1 MIDFLQSA
9 GAFILVLGVLITFH
23 EFGHFWVARRCG
35 VKILRFSIGFGRPL
49 WKRCFGDDDTEL
61 VVASLPLGGYVKMLD
76 EREGEVAVA
85 EKHRAFNNKPL
96 AQRVAIV
103 AAGPVFNFIFAIL
116 AYWVMYMAGI
126 NGLKPVIDE
135 VRQDSMAMQAGF
147 RAGQQVL
154 RVNGDETP
162 TWATVVDATVAKVID
177 GGSLTYTVLDRNGS
191 EEDVVMDLSRLSIDE
206 MANGQ
211 LLHEMGI
218 APRTPV
224 YPAVIGKVSPGD
236 AAEAAGLKPGDT
248 VLEAAGKPIR
258 GWRQMVEV
266 IRSHPGKPLSLK
278 VKRDGETL
286 GLTVTPVAKMDDDGK
301 SIGFIGAAAQPG
313 LQVDTSLLATE
324 RYGPLHALAKGGS
337 KTLEMSV
344 MTLQILGKMI
354 TGQASVKNLSGPI
367 SIAQYAGQTA
377 SIGFAAFIGFM
388 AIISVSLGV
397 LNLLPIPVLDGGHLM
412 YYLIE
417 LVKGSPVPESVQMV
431 GQQVGIAVLLG
442 LMSIAFYNDILRLIG

>member
-1 MIDFLQSA
+1 MIDFLQAA

-49 WKRCFGDDDTEL
+49 WTRRFGEDQTEL
-61 VVASLPLGGYVKMLD
+61 VLASLPLGGYVKMLD
-76 EREGEVAVA
+76 EREGEVAEA

-96 AQRVAIV
+96 AQRTAIV
-103 AAGPVFNFIFAIL
+103 SAGPVFNFIFAIL

-126 NGLKPVIDE
+126 SGLKPVIDE

-147 RAGQQVL
+147 QAGQQVL
-154 RVNGDETP
+154 RVDGSETP
-162 TWATVVDATVAKVID
+162 TWATVVDATVAKVIE
-177 GGSLTYTVLDRNGS
+177 GGSLTYSVMDRDGGQ
-191 EEDVVMDLSRLSIDE
+191 EDVVMDLSKLSIDD
-206 MANGQ
+206 MAKGQ
-211 LLHEMGI
+211 LLREMGI
-218 APRTPV
+218 TPRTPV
-224 YPAVIGKVSPGD
+224 YPAVIGKISPGG
-236 AAEAAGLKPGDT
+236 AAEAAGLKPGDR
-248 VLEAAGKPIR
+248 VLEAGGAPVR

-266 IRSHPGKPLSLK
+266 IRSHPDRPLP
-278 VKRDGETL
+278 VQVRRDGKTL
-286 GLTVTPVAKMDDDGK
+286 SLTVTPRAVQGDDGK
-301 SIGFIGAAAQPG
+301 TIGFIGAAAQPG
-313 LQVDTSLLATE
+313 LQVDDSLLAME
-324 RYGPLHALAKGGS
+324 RYGPLTALARGGD

-344 MTLQILGKMI
+344 MTLRILGKMI
-354 TGQASVKNLSGPI
+354 TGQASVRNLSGPI

-417 LVKGSPVPESVQMV
+417 FAKGSPVSESIQMV
-431 GQQVGIAVLLG
+431 GQQVGIAILLG